1 MLGILVADAREINDL
16 VMRGFQVES

>member
-1 MLGILVADAREINDL
+1 MLGILVAEAREINDL